1 MLTREVQ
8 MFLWGI
14 GLRPKPQGQGVDME
28 TLARLADGHGVLTLN
43 LFRERLESTGFWQPL
58 LSTTSQQLREQAL
71 GQRAARLA
79 FLQELTAQAG
89 GRQVVVLKGLALE
102 GAGLYA
108 AGERWSM
115 DLDIL
120 VRREDALFFHDL
132 LIRLGFSPVASAL
145 RHRLHR
151 THESGYTRPEVGK
164 IELHTAPM
172 PQFDLPSF
180 WEHITPFLLT
190 EGIWMPDVV
199 ETFLLL
205 AAHHYHHYVC
215 EPTNYQLGGVWDI
228 GRAPPQWGAS
238 FNWTEVA
245 ARARKHRSQA
255 AVAAWLRFV
264 KEEVEVNLPFDVEA
278 AVAAFK
284 GAKGISISLET
295 IASQTARS
303 RPEYSAPG
311 PKWWPRST
319 FTQFFLRH
327 WEESNHNVWLTAGLV
342 VKGIWRSLSAI
353 PDERGTEFARIGID
367 PNDPLRKLKWWPY
380 RVRHLVSSAL
390 GRKR

>member
-120 VRREDALFFHDL
+120 VRREDA
-132 LIRLGFSPVASAL
+132 
-145 RHRLHR
+145 
-151 THESGYTRPEVGK
+151 
-164 IELHTAPM
+164 
-172 PQFDLPSF
+172 
-180 WEHITPFLLT
+180 
-190 EGIWMPDVV
+190 
-199 ETFLLL
+199 
-205 AAHHYHHYVC
+205 
-215 EPTNYQLGGVWDI
+215 
-228 GRAPPQWGAS
+228 
-238 FNWTEVA
+238 
-245 ARARKHRSQA
+245 
-255 AVAAWLRFV
+255 
-264 KEEVEVNLPFDVEA
+264 
-278 AVAAFK
+278 
-284 GAKGISISLET
+284 
-295 IASQTARS
+295 
-303 RPEYSAPG
+303 
-311 PKWWPRST
+311 
-319 FTQFFLRH
+319 
-327 WEESNHNVWLTAGLV
+327 
-342 VKGIWRSLSAI
+342 
-353 PDERGTEFARIGID
+353 
-367 PNDPLRKLKWWPY
+367 
-380 RVRHLVSSAL
+380 
-390 GRKR
+390 